1 MAQAK
6 CLRCK
11 VTQYVCAIVEAEI
24 SSVKSFSGSLW
35 LNLSVMKFKV
45 TNKSILLLNLKLA
58 QSNYFQVH
66 CASI

>member
-1 MAQAK
+1 M
-6 CLRCK
+6 
-11 VTQYVCAIVEAEI
+11 TQYKYVNVEAES

-66 CASI
+66 CGSI

>member
-1 MAQAK
+1 M
-6 CLRCK
+6 
-11 VTQYVCAIVEAEI
+11 TQYKYVNVEAES